1 MLLRLLPASSLPC
14 GAGEAQGA
22 AAKPSP
28 SRLGGSPC
36 APPGAGSSAW
46 SCWCHPGPSCRAGFG
61 VFPPGCRAGGCELC
75 FFGCARLR
83 GGFLGGRGVPQ
94 QSFGPSPA
102 RLSCSCFPREAPGKT
117 WDTSSTPG
125 AAPAPCGAPFF
136 CGCSAP
142 GRGGHKHTRPH
153 AAARLLL
160 AHLGSA
166 GGWRRGRAAPHP
178 FSPALKA
185 KLCSRGALAAGRLS
199 ASQMER
205 REGLSSL
212 PLSLPLRIS
221 PRVPRWSCARRWVPR
236 SGCSVTGLEAPSPAP
251 VAPRGPQR
259 GAWVRHRVPKTH
271 PPLAPGCGSCPGA
284 A

>member
-94 QSFGPSPA
+94 QSFGPSPSPA

-136 CGCSAP
+136 LW
-142 GRGGHKHTRPH
+142 
-153 AAARLLL
+153 LLR
-160 AHLGSA
+160 SRA
-166 GGWRRGRAAPHP
+166 GGTQTHTTPCRSQASPRTPRLRGRLAEGPCCSPPLFPGSKSKAL
-178 FSPALKA
+178 FSRSPGCRPAVRQPDGKA
-185 KLCSRGALAAGRLS
+185 RGAL
-199 ASQMER
+199 
-205 REGLSSL
+205 L
-212 PLSLPLRIS
+212 PSPL
-221 PRVPRWSCARRWVPR
+221 
-236 SGCSVTGLEAPSPAP
+236 APSPD
-251 VAPRGPQR
+251 
-259 GAWVRHRVPKTH
+259 
-271 PPLAPGCGSCPGA
+271 LAPGPPLELCQALGA
-284 A
+284 ALGLLHNGVGSS